1 MFIGG
6 GMCNEIPGLYDKIIM
21 TITAVGAAD
30 RSFVV
35 FGIVTGTM
43 HS

>member
-6 GMCNEIPGLYDKIIM
+6 GTCNEIPGLYDKTIM
-21 TITAVGAAD
+21 TMAAIQKAD
-30 RSFVV
+30 HSFVV